1 MKPVCPCCQSS
12 TVYEMTDGTH
22 NRLCDELLSPAALI
36 GFGVSLCKSFRV
48 HPAVG
53 VIAGTALA
61 AVIEIAQVNTVLPML
76 LNTVVTVRMCL
87 RLLTNYQSL
96 IYLTNQI

>member
-76 LNTVVTVRMCL
+76 LNKQYHCGDCTHVFTAF
-87 RLLTNYQSL
+87 N
-96 IYLTNQI
+96 